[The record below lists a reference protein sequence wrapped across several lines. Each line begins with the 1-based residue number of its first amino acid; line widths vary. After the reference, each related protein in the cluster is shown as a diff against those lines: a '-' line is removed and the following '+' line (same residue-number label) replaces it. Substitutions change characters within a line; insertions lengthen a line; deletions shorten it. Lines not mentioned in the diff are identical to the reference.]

1 MHIKAIKPFAHE
13 SRAFQ
18 PGDTAQTSASAGKW
32 LIAQGVAVE
41 IQAEKPQKPAKPEKT
56 DETDKAEKA

>member
-1 MHIKAIKPFAHE
+1 MKLRATQPFTHE

-18 PGDTAQTSASAGKW
+18 PGDIVQASSSAGKW

-41 IQAEKPQKPAKPEKT
+41 TQADKPEKP
-56 DETDKAEKA
+56 DKTGNQKSN

>member
-32 LIAQGVAVE
+32 LIAQGVAEE
-41 IQAEKPQKPAKPEKT
+41 IAEPTKT
-56 DETDKAEKA
+56 DKPDKNKA